1 MDILTKLFQR
11 LTDYNS
17 ISIIGMDKNVGKT
30 TTLNFI
36 INKARGIYTLGLT
49 SIGRDGEEKDMV
61 IGTKKPRIYV
71 NKNTYIATA
80 KKCVISSDVT
90 KEIINTTGINTPMGE
105 IIIIRT
111 LSDGYIEL
119 AGPSLNTYMKEIC
132 IRLKDYGCDYVL
144 CDGAVSRKTF
154 ASPVITDA
162 TILCTGASV
171 SNDINKVANDTIH
184 TLDLLSLHKNT
195 DNKLIYALKSHQNNK
210 VCLVT
215 ADYKIR
221 SLPILT
227 SLEASGDIVNNLDE
241 SIKYIV
247 VRGIISD
254 RLILGII
261 GNTEFYKDIIIIVE
275 DGTKLFLSKKVYDVF
290 TKSGGTIESLNK
302 INVIGISVNPV
313 SPYGYEFDKGRL
325 EALIS
330 RETYLPVFNVYDT
343 KIS

>member
-1 MDILTKLFQR
+1 MTKLFQR
-11 LTDYNS
+11 LTEYNS

-61 IGTKKPRIYV
+61 TGTKKPRIYV
-71 NKNTYIATA
+71 SRNTYIATA
-80 KKCVISSDVT
+80 KKCIISSDVT
-90 KEIINTTGINTPMGE
+90 KEVIDTTGINTPIGE
-105 IIIIRT
+105 IVIIKS

-132 IRLKDYGCDYVL
+132 MKLSSYGCDYVL

-171 SNDINKVANDTIH
+171 SNDIRRVACESLHTI
-184 TLDLLSLHKNT
+184 TLLSINKNT
-195 DNKLIYALKSHQNNK
+195 DDKLKKTLKNNERCK

-215 ADYKIR
+215 KDYELR
-221 SLPILT
+221 DLNILT
-227 SLEASGDIVNNLDE
+227 SLEASGDIVNNLDK

-247 VRGIISD
+247 IRGIISD

-261 GNTEFYKDIIIIVE
+261 GNTELYRDIAIIVE
-275 DGTKLFLSKKVYDVF
+275 DGTKLFLSKKVYDIF
-290 TKSGGTIESLNK
+290 TRSGGTIEGLNK
-302 INVIGISVNPV
+302 INVVGVSVNPV
-313 SPYGYEFDKGRL
+313 SPYGYEFDKGKL
-325 EALIS
+325 ESIIK
-330 RETYLPVFNVYDT
+330 EGTELPVFNVYDA